1 MPFSCERDVPRF
13 ELAGDGRGAGPQR
26 GVRPDILRWP
36 ATHRS
41 AAGGSRGDQ
50 EVFATDGVLFDKA
63 ELQETMVA
71 GATLRPVDD
80 AFTLNVMLQQFGV
93 GHWRL
98 GIRMFPA
105 AYFVHSW

>member
-1 MPFSCERDVPRF
+1 M
-13 ELAGDGRGAGPQR
+13 DGGTGPQR

-50 EVFATDGVLFDKA
+50 EIFATDGVFFDKA

-71 GATLRPVDD
+71 GTALRPVDD
-80 AFTLNVMLQQFGV
+80 GFTLDVML
-93 GHWRL
+93 
-98 GIRMFPA
+98 
-105 AYFVHSW
+105 

>member
-1 MPFSCERDVPRF
+1 
-13 ELAGDGRGAGPQR
+13 
-26 GVRPDILRWP
+26 VRPDILRWP

-50 EVFATDGVLFDKA
+50 EVFATDGVLFDKP

-71 GATLRPVDD
+71 GATLRPMDD
-80 AFTLNVMLQQFGV
+80 AFTLDVMLQQLGV

-98 GIRMFPA
+98 RICKSPA
-105 AYFVHSW
+105 AYFVSSW